1 MPRTTKFSERIGGVH
16 IPLAE
21 KLTGIDG
28 EMGYTPDPEGLDPV
42 FPERPLPPRGL
53 IDPRVEI
60 ERAGRVAID
69 QELRY
74 RFCRTRLAEGC
85 YTLSFVPINSSIFST
100 RYRGTMRFE
109 SDPTGYTFSGDLY
122 SHRMLD
128 QVIIN
133 DPIQLVRQMALE
145 PRRFDFA
152 HAAARTSVI
161 PIYKRGDYYSY
172 LKGTNAMLFG
182 FPSLGGECSF
192 TLTFDEF
199 VYNHPATGFDGNFNA
214 NPTRTVRFVMKKTST
229 SGLYTGDAYA
239 GAVKIGTVSMRWVS
253 SYFRRAKLQT
263 HTLDGAVAP
272 AAVNGENFRT
282 VFANAGWDL
291 TVVDG
296 GTISMPSTIAGQSA
310 TDCWSTSNLHRLM
323 ESVPGYDPTDLD
335 TVWRSHLLAVQAELG
350 CSRGVMFDS
359 SGDLNDIGRE
369 GSSTF
374 SDDGYNASDS
384 ANFGAVED
392 ELQRNVPRAFLRS
405 ASHEVGHAFNQ
416 IHQSFEGGNDNSIMT
431 TTPSVADVLAAGGQT
446 FPDDILMAFNDT
458 VKQHLKHYP
467 DPAVR
472 PGAMSFFGSA
482 VGAPEPA
489 DVAWIETLE
498 VEVRPSTSNVRL
510 GEPLSLTWKLTNTGK
525 RPVPVPEDLT
535 TRALISR
542 VSVTD
547 SDGKVT
553 FMRPLDLETCSRIRL
568 VALEPGASL
577 TGETVLCYGRD
588 GFAME
593 KPGRHTVEVIVLWE
607 LAGVPV
613 AAAGEADVWVAYP
626 RSDQE
631 NQVAALL
638 LDPDVGRAVA
648 LRDISRN
655 KRAASRIRDAVRASR
670 THPAHAAIRKFGAS
684 K

>member
-1 MPRTTKFSERIGGVH
+1 MPYITKFSERIGAVH

-21 KLTGIDG
+21 KLTGIDE
-28 EMGYTPDPEGLDPV
+28 EMGYTPDPEGPDPA
-42 FPERPLPPRGL
+42 FPERRIPIGL
-53 IDPRVEI
+53 IDRRIEV
-60 ERAGRVAID
+60 ERAGRLAID
-69 QELRY
+69 PELRH
-74 RFCRTRLAEGC
+74 RICRARLAEGC
-85 YTLSFVPINSSIFST
+85 YTLTFVPINSSIFST

-122 SHRMLD
+122 SHGLLD
-128 QVIIN
+128 EVIIG
-133 DPIQLVRQMALE
+133 DPVRLIRQVALE
-145 PRRFDFA
+145 PKRLHFTDE
-152 HAAARTSVI
+152 AAGASII
-161 PIYKRGDYYSY
+161 PIYKRRDYHSY
-172 LKGTNAMLFG
+172 LKGTNATLFG
-182 FPSLGGECSF
+182 FAPVGGECPF

-199 VYNHPATGFDGNFNA
+199 VYNPPATGFDGSFNA

-229 SGLYTGDAYA
+229 SDLYTGNAYA
-239 GAVKIGTVSMRWVS
+239 GSTKIGTVSMRWVS
-253 SYFRRAKLQT
+253 SYFRRAKLQI

-272 AAVNGENFRT
+272 AAVNGEDFPT
-282 VFANAGWDL
+282 VFATAGWDL

-296 GTISMPSTIAGQSA
+296 GTISMPSTITGQSE
-310 TDCWSTSNLHRLM
+310 TDCWSTSELHTLM

-335 TVWRSHLLAVQAELG
+335 TVWRSHLLVVQAELG

-374 SDDGYNASDS
+374 SDDGYNASHS
-384 ANFGAVED
+384 SNFGAVED
-392 ELQRNVPRAFLRS
+392 EMQRNVPRAFLRS

-416 IHQSFEGGNDNSIMT
+416 IHQMFEGGADNSIMT
-431 TTPSVADVLAAGGQT
+431 VTPSVADVLAANGQT
-446 FPDDILMAFNDT
+446 FPDDILLAFNDT
-458 VKQHLKHYP
+458 VKRHLKHYP

-472 PGAMSFFGSA
+472 PGAMSFFGTA

-498 VEVRPSTSNVRL
+498 VEVKPSADNVRL

-535 TRALISR
+535 TRALVSR

-547 SDGKVT
+547 PDGKVT
-553 FMRPLDLETCSRIRL
+553 FMRPLDLESCARIRL
-568 VALEPGASL
+568 VTLEPGASL

-626 RSDQE
+626 RS
-631 NQVAALL
+631 NQDNRVAALL

-655 KRAASRIRDAVRASR
+655 ERASSRIRAAVRASR
-670 THPAHAAIRKFGAS
+670 SHPAHAAMRRLGVIK
-684 K
+684 